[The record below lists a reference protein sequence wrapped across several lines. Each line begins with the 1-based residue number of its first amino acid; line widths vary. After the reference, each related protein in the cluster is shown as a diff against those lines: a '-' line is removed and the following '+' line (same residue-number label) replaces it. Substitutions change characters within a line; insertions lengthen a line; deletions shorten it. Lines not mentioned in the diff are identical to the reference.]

1 METEV
6 QTNIQDMINYTNSLK
21 ASASI
26 MFTTLNR
33 VNQLHASNFMEGE
46 TGPIEACQH
55 CSEIADAIVHFP
67 CPTVQVLT
75 EYMVVEEQPE
85 NEETPAE

>member
-1 METEV
+1 MQETPTISELV
-6 QTNIQDMINYTNSLK
+6 DYANNLKNS
-21 ASASI
+21 AAI
-26 MFTTLNR
+26 MFTTLNK
-33 VNQLHASNFMEGE
+33 VNQLHTSTLIEGE
-46 TGPIEACQH
+46 ADVIEACAH